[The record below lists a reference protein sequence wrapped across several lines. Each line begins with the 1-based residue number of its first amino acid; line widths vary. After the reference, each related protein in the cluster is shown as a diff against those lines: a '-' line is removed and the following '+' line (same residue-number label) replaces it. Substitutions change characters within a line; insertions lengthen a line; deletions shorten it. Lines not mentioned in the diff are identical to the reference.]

1 MPNHASTCLCEGC
14 ERDGTG
20 EFADRDASALARVL
34 GCDDAALQARLYLGL
49 CEQRGRLAKRRDGVL
64 DIMASGRVLTVARV
78 RS

>member
-20 EFADRDASALARVL
+20 EFADRDASALARVT
-34 GCDDAALQARLYLGL
+34 GCDDAALQARLFLGL
-49 CEQRGRLAKRRDGVL
+49 CEQRVREAKRRDAVI
-64 DIMASGRVLTVARV
+64 DIAASRRVLTVARV